1 MMVIQHNG
9 SRRGFQQSP
18 VSLVR
23 LAQFHFRDPA
33 LARDKPGGPDG
44 QKDRCRHS
52 TADVEIVQR
61 DRSEEHTS
69 ELQSRQYLVCRLLLE
84 KKNAVT
90 HLRRATDWQP

>member
-1 MMVIQHNG
+1 MVIQHNG

-61 DRSEEHTS
+61 DVIQLAEEAIFHQFPKS
-69 ELQSRQYLVCRLLLE
+69 KHQGHDGGAGKYERYPEPPPLL
-84 KKNAVT
+84 
-90 HLRRATDWQP
+90 